1 MYAPDEE
8 STDMTWSDR
17 SERGAVYDVSL
28 DAIRTSL
35 RERRDER

>member
-1 MYAPDEE
+1 MYAPGEI
-8 STDMTWSDR
+8 STRMTWHDLF
-17 SERGAVYDVSL
+17 ERGAAYDVSL